1 MGLRRAFLK
10 GASERLV
17 ALEGLRGIAAIVVVL
32 FHAVFLYW
40 SYAIVGDTGTGV
52 QNIRFEDNFFAN
64 PMAVVFSGTFAV
76 SIFFVLSGFVLTV
89 GFFSTG
95 REAIIKKLAA
105 KRYLRLMLPAL
116 ASVMLAWL
124 LMALGLSFN
133 HEVQQITQSTWL
145 ANQWNH
151 IPDFFAALRQGV
163 WEIFVG
169 GPVNYNGVLWTM
181 TIEFLGSF
189 MVFLVALLFG
199 RHRRRGWVYL
209 LLVILTFNTWYL
221 GFVLG
226 MILAD
231 LYSQGKFPFKGVKP
245 SLAAFLLIIGL
256 FFGGYPF
263 VAPPEWSL
271 YHTLVLGGF
280 TDMQNIAF
288 YTTIGA
294 VCVIVA
300 SLTLPWLERFLS
312 HRHIS
317 GLGKYTFAL
326 YLTHKL
332 VLFTVTVG
340 LFLWL
345 SSFCSF
351 NVAAI
356 ISIVV
361 SLPVMVGVTYAFER
375 FVDKPSIRVS
385 GVFAEWL
392 LGDGQ
397 MSTKVTNKKS

>member
-1 MGLRRAFLK
+1 MK

-17 ALEGLRGIAAIVVVL
+17 ALEGLRGIAAIVVVF

-40 SYAIVGDTGTGV
+40 SYAIVGDTGAGV
-52 QNIRFEDNFFAN
+52 QHMRFEDNLFAN
-64 PMAVVFSGTFAV
+64 PMAVIFSGTFAV

-95 REAIIKKLAA
+95 REVIIKKLAA

-124 LMALGLSFN
+124 LMTLGLSSN

-145 ANQWNH
+145 GNQWNH
-151 IPDFFAALRQGV
+151 VPDFFAALRQGV

-199 RHRRRGWVYL
+199 KHKRRVWVYL
-209 LLVILTFNTWYL
+209 LLIILTFNTWYL

-245 SLAAFLLIIGL
+245 SLAAFLLIVGL

-263 VAPPEWSL
+263 VAPPEGSV
-271 YHTLVLGGF
+271 YHTLIFGGF

-312 HRHIS
+312 NKYIS

-361 SLPVMVGVTYAFER
+361 SLPIIAGVTYIFER
-375 FVDKPSIRVS
+375 LVDKPSIRVS
-385 GVFAEWL
+385 GVFADWL
-392 LGDGQ
+392 LE
-397 MSTKVTNKKS
+397 TKKEKRPE